1 MSLTAIVQSIL
12 RFFASATGSYALAII
27 MLTVIVRVLLFPLT
41 VRSSRM
47 MEQMKKIQ
55 PEQKK
60 LQEKY
65 KDDPQEF
72 QRRLMDLYREHKIN
86 PFSGC
91 LPSLLPIPIFVVLY
105 RVFTSAAFIE
115 SIQQMGVSVSFLWIS
130 NLANVDPVVL
140 PLLSGA
146 TTFFSMWQTAG
157 DQEQQKFTA
166 LLMGLMLGWWTR
178 SLASAAALYWIVNNI
193 LGIAQQYLVGRSL
206 RAVKEEAQSS

>member
-1 MSLTAIVQSIL
+1 MSLTAIVQSVL
-12 RFFASATGSYALAII
+12 RFFASATGSYALAVII
-27 MLTVIVRVLLFPLT
+27 LTVIVRIVLFPLT

-55 PEQKK
+55 PEQQK

-65 KDDPQEF
+65 KNDPQEL

-91 LPSLLPIPIFVVLY
+91 LSSLLPLPIFVVLY
-105 RVFTSAAFIE
+105 RVFANAAFIE
-115 SIQQMGVSVSFLWIS
+115 SIKQMGVSVSFLWIE
-130 NLANVDPVVL
+130 NLGEVDPVVL
-140 PLLSGA
+140 PLIAGV

-166 LLMGLMLGWWTR
+166 LLMGLMLGWWAR
-178 SLASAAALYWIVNNI
+178 ALPAAATLYWIVTTI
-193 LGIAQQYLVGRSL
+193 LGIAQQYIVGRSL
-206 RAVKEEAQSS
+206 RAAKEEARSS